1 MVPPRQIFLWTTI
14 IALGAGAMLAQVQRM
29 APRGQRVPAPGE
41 FGPFPPEPPPYVPID
56 EGGSLVRGEGGILI
70 DEQTVK
76 TAREVASHSTGTPEW
91 KNPPGFE
98 KDVFTFARIL
108 FKATGNP
115 GINAQGWGRGRHLS
129 WWVDFP
135 DADLNFSY
143 RTQQLTSIRT
153 DPDGRVLRLSD
164 PDLNHYP
171 MVIMEHP
178 GYIGLNDREL
188 VALRNYLKNGGFL
201 LVSDF
206 WSQLEWDGFAR
217 EMNRVMPGQ
226 AWVDI
231 GTDHPIFHCVFDL
244 KGPLQHMQVPTMQF
258 WNPEH
263 NPNDPTSPPL
273 QKVNRGAGSEKMSI
287 RGWFD
292 EKGRMMALVMHNT
305 DVPDGW
311 EREGEDDRYFRTFSE
326 KISYP
331 LGVNILF
338 YQMTH

>member
-1 MVPPRQIFLWTTI
+1 MEPRRKIFRW
-14 IALGAGAMLAQVQRM
+14 IAFLALCAGVCVAQYQRNG
-29 APRGQRVPAPGE
+29 PRGPGGRGGMMPP
-41 FGPFPPEPPPYVPID
+41 GPNMWRGD
-56 EGGSLVRGEGGILI
+56 EGGSIVQGEGGILI

-91 KNPPGFE
+91 KNTPGFE
-98 KDVFTFARIL
+98 KDTFTFARIL
-108 FKATGNP
+108 FRSTGSP
-115 GINAQGWGRGRHLS
+115 GVEARGWGRGRHLN

-164 PDLNHYP
+164 PSLTDYP
-171 MVIMEHP
+171 MIVMEHP
-178 GYIGLNDREL
+178 GYIDLNDKEL
-188 VALRNYLKNGGFL
+188 TALRNYLNNGGFL
-201 LVSDF
+201 FVADF
-206 WSQLEWDGFAR
+206 WSQLEWDGFER
-217 EMNRVMPGQ
+217 EMKRVLPGRN
-226 AWVDI
+226 WTDI
-231 GTDHPIFHCVFDL
+231 SVEHPIFHCVFDL

-258 WNPEH
+258 WNMAH

-273 QKVNRGAGSEKMSI
+273 QDRDRGPGSEKMHV
-287 RGWFD
+287 RAWLD
-292 EKGRMMALVMHNT
+292 DKGRIMALVIHNS
-305 DVPDGW
+305 DIPDGW

>member
-1 MVPPRQIFLWTTI
+1 MVPRRKYVWWVVLAALGVGACIAQFPPMGQRPPRQPR
-14 IALGAGAMLAQVQRM
+14 AG
-29 APRGQRVPAPGE
+29 E
-41 FGPFPPEPPPYVPID
+41 YGPFPPEPPPYVD

-70 DEQTVK
+70 DETTVK

-108 FKATGNP
+108 FRSTGNP
-115 GINAQGWGRGRHLS
+115 GVNAQGWGRGRHLN

-164 PDLNHYP
+164 PQLTHFP
-171 MVIMEHP
+171 MIIMEHP
-178 GYIGLNDREL
+178 GYIGLNETET

-206 WSQLEWDGFAR
+206 WSQLEWDGFAK
-217 EMNRVMPGQ
+217 EMNKVIPGQ
-226 AWVDI
+226 PWVEI
-231 GTDHPIFHCVFDL
+231 TTEHPIFHCVFDL
-244 KGPLQHMQVPTMQF
+244 KGPLQQMQVPTMQF

-273 QKVNRGAGSEKMSI
+273 QKVNRGPGSEKMSI
-287 RGWFD
+287 RAWLD

-331 LGVNILF
+331 LGLNILF